1 MKARSVLTGVVL
13 AMGITTAPHYASAD
27 DARVDHYKGLP
38 AETLDDA
45 VKNFSEYNRRLE
57 AILDKNELTSDDLD
71 AVHQLSYTLENAL
84 EKIREELSA
93 LAEILEE
100 VHVASETGEAD
111 RVIAE
116 GGAYLS
122 VARKLIE

>member
-1 MKARSVLTGVVL
+1 MKARSLLTGAIL
-13 AMGITTAPHYASAD
+13 AMGITTVAHETSAHD
-27 DARVDHYKGLP
+27 ERVDHYKGLP
-38 AETLDDA
+38 AATLDHA

-57 AILDKNELTSDDLD
+57 IILDKNELTSDDLD
-71 AVHQLSYTLENAL
+71 TIHQLSYTLENAL

-93 LAEILEE
+93 LAETLEE
-100 VHVASETGEAD
+100 VHLASETGEAD
-111 RVIAE
+111 RVMAE